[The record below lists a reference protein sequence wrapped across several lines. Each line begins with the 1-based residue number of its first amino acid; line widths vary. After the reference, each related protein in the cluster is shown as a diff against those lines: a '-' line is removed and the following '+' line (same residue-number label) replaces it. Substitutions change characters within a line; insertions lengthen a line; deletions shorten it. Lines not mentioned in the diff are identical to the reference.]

1 MPKYFIKDITVGTT
15 KIKTIISDYERT
27 FLQSR
32 WYRGSNPGT
41 GATNF
46 TGFGIYL
53 LSENTHLFT
62 ELCNYRYKSERN
74 TFLLHSKGIY
84 LHLQVCGIMLIVL
97 EIFSIEYKKK
107 LLTGLW

>member
-32 WYRGSNPGT
+32 WYRGSIPGT

-46 TGFGIYL
+46 TGFGYYL
-53 LSENTHLFT
+53 LSWKDFVITDTKAKETHFYCIQK
-62 ELCNYRYKSERN
+62 EFICIYR
-74 TFLLHSKGIY
+74 FAG
-84 LHLQVCGIMLIVL
+84 
-97 EIFSIEYKKK
+97 
-107 LLTGLW
+107 